1 MVTTSLMQLK
11 YVIYFCIKLN
21 RRKASTKFDKIL
33 YTDQLLVIRTCI
45 DFPLSQSI
53 SKQNFR

>member
-21 RRKASTKFDKIL
+21 RRKASTKFDKVL
-33 YTDQLLVIRTCI
+33 
-45 DFPLSQSI
+45 
-53 SKQNFR
+53 